1 MDEKVMYEIISALFD
16 EACKLLEARY
26 SAIEFERRYVLK
38 NNGVELQALVAKQ
51 EGVDVTPAIYLN
63 SLAEAIY
70 EGDISVKDAAAEVE
84 RIYQNHLNDME
95 MPTLN
100 RESACENL
108 YAVVINAEQN
118 KDLLERLPHQIVND
132 LAVVPRFRIDDR
144 ASFWA
149 HNDLCAKF
157 EMTPSE
163 LIEQAISNTVEKSQ
177 YRIENMSEILRGM
190 IGPAPDDVKEELQLD
205 SEIPMLVVTN
215 QSKYNGAVEVV
226 VNPKCREQ
234 LHKLLGDYYLLPS
247 SIHEMIAVPA
257 DLAEVDELV
266 EMIRDV
272 NAQEVNP
279 EERLG
284 EHPYFVGPD
293 MVLRNPSP
301 KETPEEQPPVQK
313 ATINL
318 HI

>member
-70 EGDISVKDAAAEVE
+70 EGDISVKDAAAEVG
-84 RIYQNHLNDME
+84 RIYENHLNDME

-118 KDLLERLPHQIVND
+118 KELLERLPHQIVND

-163 LIEQAISNTVEKSQ
+163 LIEQAISNTTSKCEYEIAS
-177 YRIENMSEILRGM
+177 MSNVLKLILGDV
-190 IGPAPDDVKEELQLD
+190 PDEVTDEMKLD
-205 SEIPMLVVTN
+205 SEIPMYVVSN
-215 QSKYNGAVEVV
+215 KSKFYGAVEAVISEE
-226 VNPKCREQ
+226 CRRQIYDIMGEF
-234 LHKLLGDYYLLPS
+234 YLIPS

-257 DLAEVDELV
+257 NMAELDDLLEMIHDVNTQEVD
-266 EMIRDV
+266 
-272 NAQEVNP
+272 P

-284 EHPYFVGPD
+284 EHPYLVGPD
-293 MVLRNPSP
+293 LVLRNPSP
-301 KETPEEQPPVQK
+301 KETPTEQNPVQVK
-313 ATINL
+313 AINL